1 MYILSIPAFRWF
13 LAKYTPSIP
22 RGGHTCHGTNTN
34 QMILIGGVD
43 PRNQTFELEDGD
55 YGDDPK
61 DPWAQ
66 GIGVFDMT
74 ALEFKASYQAKA
86 EVYQPAEAI
95 REYYKVEFV
104 ALDSKL
110 ITDFLTLNRSN
121 KYPNSWTSSAV
132 KELIQGK
139 DNQNTSN
146 TTNPQISESKAAD
159 SKDRGSGLSLH
170 VIIGIGVGCA
180 IAGAI
185 FAAAVAF
192 IFTKRRKQRKR
203 QGIGLIDLSG
213 EGDYER
219 DVETSSFS
227 GNPSGKADHKLLY
240 AELPAPKKL
249 QEMPNPR
256 TDITELHDTSKV
268 EIAGKEK
275 IPPVEV

>member
-1 MYILSIPAFRWF
+1 
-13 LAKYTPSIP
+13 
-22 RGGHTCHGTNTN
+22 
-34 QMILIGGVD
+34 MILIGGVD

-55 YGDDPK
+55 YGNDPK

-86 EVYQPAEAI
+86 EAYQPAEAI
-95 REYYKVEFV
+95 REYYKFEFV
-104 ALDSKL
+104 APDPKL
-110 ITDFLTLNRSN
+110 ITDLLTLNRSN
-121 KYPNSWTSSAV
+121 KYPTSWTSSAV
-132 KELIQGK
+132 QELIQGK
-139 DNQNTSN
+139 SNQNASN

-180 IAGAI
+180 IAGAT

-192 IFTKRRKQRKR
+192 IFTKRSKQRKR
-203 QGIGLIDLSG
+203 QGIGLIDSSG

-227 GNPSGKADHKLLY
+227 ENSSGKADHKDQY

-275 IPPVEV
+275 IPPVEVWGQVILDVMAGNSKLL